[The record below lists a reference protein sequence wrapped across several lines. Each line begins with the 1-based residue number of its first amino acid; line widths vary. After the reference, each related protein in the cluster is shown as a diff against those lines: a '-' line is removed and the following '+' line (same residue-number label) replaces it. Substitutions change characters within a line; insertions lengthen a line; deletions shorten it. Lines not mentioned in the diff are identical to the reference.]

1 MCHILPEGDAFVG
14 AWDVA
19 NKVSDLLMVRLD
31 RELCS
36 CAGDLSKYKEISTKQ
51 VVMESSSSQVE
62 EGGLLKP
69 LKVDI
74 FSMND
79 VTANSEVAVL
89 ENYEGEKEDM
99 KGMGLTT
106 PLRISSKQKGSYV
119 DSVQYMHSILENC
132 EHLYRS
138 GQQLSSGS

>member
-1 MCHILPEGDAFVG
+1 MTSFHVLLEGDAFVG

-51 VVMESSSSQVE
+51 VVMESSSRLVE
-62 EGGLLKP
+62 EGGVVALKP

-79 VTANSEVAVL
+79 IKAINVAAVL
-89 ENYEGEKEDM
+89 EDNEGVKEDM

-106 PLRISSKQKGSYV
+106 PLRLSSKQKGSCV
-119 DSVQYMHSILENC
+119 
-132 EHLYRS
+132 RS
-138 GQQLSSGS
+138 FCLIRTFDT